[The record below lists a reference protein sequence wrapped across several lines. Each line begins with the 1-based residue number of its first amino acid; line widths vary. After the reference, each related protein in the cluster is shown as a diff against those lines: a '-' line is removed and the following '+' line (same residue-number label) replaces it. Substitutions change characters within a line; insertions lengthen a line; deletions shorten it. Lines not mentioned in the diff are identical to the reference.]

1 MNSLP
6 LEITAQKKHELL
18 SVIQSDFPIVSR
30 PFKVLADSLGLTERK
45 VMSFIIFLKEE
56 GIIRTFGPVFEA
68 SRLGYVSTLIA
79 AKVDTERIADI
90 SVVMLDINEITHNYL
105 RDNEYNLWFTII
117 ARNSEIAGDIIN
129 RIKKL
134 SGVEKVLNLPA
145 RKVFKIDAV
154 WAGGKSKNTRVDNK
168 TGAPPLNES
177 EKSLVGLLQN
187 DFPVVKNPFRVLSD
201 SIQRDESEII
211 DTINLWINNGII
223 RRFGARLNHKK
234 IGYTFNT
241 LAAWQG
247 KDLELW
253 GKKFAELNQ
262 VSHCYLREPHED
274 WPYELYTMIHAKSAP
289 EADII
294 LETMSGIAHRSKMIT
309 LNTLYEL
316 KKTSMKYFMED

>member
-1 MNSLP
+1 LNSLP

-30 PFKVLADSLGLTERK
+30 PFKVLADSIELTERE
-45 VMSFIIFLKEE
+45 VMSSIIFLKNE

-187 DFPVVKNPFRVLSD
+187 DFPVVKNPFRA
-201 SIQRDESEII
+201 ES
-211 DTINLWINNGII
+211 
-223 RRFGARLNHKK
+223 
-234 IGYTFNT
+234 
-241 LAAWQG
+241 
-247 KDLELW
+247 
-253 GKKFAELNQ
+253 
-262 VSHCYLREPHED
+262 
-274 WPYELYTMIHAKSAP
+274 
-289 EADII
+289 
-294 LETMSGIAHRSKMIT
+294 
-309 LNTLYEL
+309 
-316 KKTSMKYFMED
+316 